1 MSEEK
6 KSFWTSLPGI
16 LTGLATLIGAVSTI
30 YFTSIQDGHKNPD
43 LGGGGEPVTEFA
55 ELNKTLETVGSPAAE
70 QTFELLPLMQD
81 YLNNTYKHPNS
92 DVWVILQSH
101 PSVGG
106 YVTYGSD
113 RSMPVKL
120 KYADFPEG
128 KWLQAITRDGHR
140 LPLMLRRV
148 GLRMFGKWLK

>member
-30 YFTSIQDGHKNPD
+30 YFTSIQDSHKD
-43 LGGGGEPVTEFA
+43 LNLGDGSESISELA
-55 ELNKTLETVGSPAAE
+55 ELNETLSTVGSPAAE
-70 QTFELLPLMQD
+70 RMFELLPLMQD
-81 YLNNTYKHPNS
+81 YLNNTYRHPKS

-113 RSMPVKL
+113 RSMPVEL
-120 KYADFPEG
+120 PYASFPEG
-128 KWLQAITRDGHR
+128 QWVQATTKDGHR
-140 LPLMLRRV
+140 LPLMLQRV